1 MIYLLEDDD
10 NIRALTAYA
19 LNNAGFETTGFSRP
33 SEFWCAMDESIP
45 SLLLLDIMLPE
56 EDGLEILKRL
66 RSSAVTAGM
75 PVILLTAKDTEFD
88 KVVGLD
94 LGADDYVAKP
104 FGIMEL
110 ISRVR
115 AVLRRAES
123 RSSGRDIVIGGLSIN
138 PSKRSVTA
146 DGQPVLLTFKEFQL
160 LMMLAAK
167 PGNVFTRDVLLSSI
181 WGYDYDGESRTVD
194 VHIRTLRQKLGSCGE
209 LIETVRGV
217 GYRIIDVNIN

>member
-1 MIYLLEDDD
+1 MIYLLEDDV

-19 LNNAGFETTGFSRP
+19 LSNAGFETTGFGRP
-33 SEFWCAMDESIP
+33 SEFWAALEESIP

-56 EDGLEILKRL
+56 EDGLEILRKL
-66 RSSAVTAGM
+66 RSAPATAGM

-94 LGADDYVAKP
+94 LGADDYVVKP

-123 RSSGRDIVIGGLSIN
+123 RDRGSDIILGGLVIS
-138 PSKRSVTA
+138 PSKRTVTA
-146 DGQPVLLTFKEFQL
+146 DGQSVLLTFKEYQL
-160 LMMLAAK
+160 LQMLAAK
-167 PGNVFTRDVLLSSI
+167 PGNVFTRDVILSSI

-194 VHIRTLRQKLGSCGE
+194 VHIRTLRQKLGDCGDM
-209 LIETVRGV
+209 IETVRGV
-217 GYRIIDVNIN
+217 GYRIIDLNVK